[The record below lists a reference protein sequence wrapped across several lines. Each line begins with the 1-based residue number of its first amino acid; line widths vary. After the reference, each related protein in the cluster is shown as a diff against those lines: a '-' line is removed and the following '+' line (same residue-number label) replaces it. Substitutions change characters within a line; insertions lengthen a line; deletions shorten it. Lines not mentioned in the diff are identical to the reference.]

1 MRDAIVLA
9 GLLVTGPAWA
19 GPDNMAGWYLAMV
32 NPDGTPTINSSP
44 YASESA
50 CRQHL
55 ADLRAASP
63 GFLGE
68 CIDLEAKR

>member
-19 GPDNMAGWYLAMV
+19 GTANMAGWYLAMV

-63 GFLGE
+63 RLLGE
-68 CIDLEAKR
+68 CVDLEAKR

>member
-19 GPDNMAGWYLAMV
+19 GTANMAGWYLAMV

-44 YASESA
+44 YANPHAVSTSPICEQPPLVFWA
-50 CRQHL
+50 N
-55 ADLRAASP
+55 AST
-63 GFLGE
+63 
-68 CIDLEAKR
+68 